1 MLTRNGHL
9 TYCSNIHAGESWP
22 DHFEKLKE
30 NIPAIKKSIAPE
42 KAFGIGLRL
51 SNVASL
57 ELEKE
62 SSLNEFKD
70 WLQQNDCYVF
80 TMNGFPYGGFHHTRV
95 KDQVHAP
102 DWTTTDRVSYT
113 KRLADILSKLLPEGL
128 DGGISTSPLSY
139 RFWHKAADVEQVL
152 QTSTFHILEIVEHL
166 IGIRN
171 STGKHIH
178 IDIEPEPDGL
188 LGESKEFFNW
198 YTQYLL
204 PIGAVYFKEKLGLK
218 SDEST
223 DVIKDYIQICY
234 DICHFAVCFEEHAA
248 AINQLKSLGI
258 KTGKIQISAAL
269 KAALPDELQERK
281 AVINAFRKFN
291 EPVYLH
297 QVVALKKD
305 GELIRYPDMPEALEE
320 SERTDVTA
328 WRSHYHVPLFI
339 DSYGLLE
346 STQQDIVE
354 VLKIHQESPFTNHL
368 EIETYTWEV
377 LPEEMRLPIAASIIR
392 EMQWVLDILKG

>member
-139 RFWHKAADVEQVL
+139 RFWHKAEDVEQVL

-204 PIGAVYFKEKLGLK
+204 PMGGAYFKEKLGLK

-281 AVINAFRKFN
+281 AVIDAFRKFN

>member
-1 MLTRNGHL
+1 MLTKNGHL
-9 TYCSNIHAGESWP
+9 TYCSNIHAGESWS

-30 NIPAIKKSIAPE
+30 NIPAIKKSVAPE

-62 SSLNEFKD
+62 GLLNEFKE

-102 DWTTTDRVSYT
+102 DWTTTDRLAYT
-113 KRLADILSKLLPEGL
+113 KRLANILVKLLPEGL

-139 RFWHKAADVEQVL
+139 RFWHKAEDVEQVL
-152 QTSTFHILEIVEHL
+152 QTSTLHILQIVEHL
-166 IGIRN
+166 NGIRKA
-171 STGKHIH
+171 TGKHIH

-188 LGESKEFFNW
+188 LGESAAFFNW

-204 PIGAVYFKEKLGLK
+204 PMGVAYFKEKYGI
-218 SDEST
+218 ET
-223 DVIKDYIQICY
+223 DGSIELIKDYIQICY

-248 AINQLKSLGI
+248 AVNQLKSLGI

-269 KAALPDELQERK
+269 KAALPAEQQERK
-281 AVINAFRKFN
+281 AVIDAFKKFN

-297 QVVALKKD
+297 QVVAMKKD
-305 GELIRYPDMPEALEE
+305 GELIRYPDMPEALAE
-320 SERTDVTA
+320 SERTDVVA

-339 DSYGLLE
+339 ESYGLLE
-346 STQQDIVE
+346 STQKDIIE
-354 VLKIHQESPFTNHL
+354 VLKIYLESPFTNHL

-377 LPEEMRLPIAASIIR
+377 LPEEMRLPIAASITR